1 MLEVGSRVKCKS
13 FLFSGAGR
21 VVYIDYTL
29 IHAPHLYPIQ
39 VELDEPDQDGHK
51 IKRFNFE
58 EVEVIEE

>member
-13 FLFSGAGR
+13 DMFNGTGT
-21 VVYIDYTL
+21 VVYIDYTA
-29 IHAPHLYPIQ
+29 IHVPHFYPIQ

-58 EVEVIEE
+58 EVEVIEQ